1 MEVDVELATDTT
13 GVGTIPSANA
23 PFGYASSTLAP
34 LEKTSVFGEK
44 RSELPARMNVCAGTV
59 NVLPIDRII
68 HRERSKVRPARFSI
82 ATPPSSMSASAS
94 FICSTVTIIW
104 SATASFSSGI
114 SRTTTYRPG
123 YSKRCITTAVSA
135 VVPSPKF
142 QWKREKSMIFF
153 RSSYARALNSVSAPT
168 TTVRSLPPSAN
179 TFGGGGMMESPEL
192 FPVLTLW
199 TVPVAALVSE
209 FEDEAQVPIV
219 MFCVTVHEISH
230 SPTGQFGQERL
241 SSSGLRDIL
250 TVRVCVPSWASL

>member
-1 MEVDVELATDTT
+1 MEVDVELATDST
-13 GVGTIPSANA
+13 GVGTIPSADV
-23 PFGYASSTLAP
+23 PFGNANSTSAP
-34 LEKTSVFGEK
+34 LEKPSVLGET
-44 RSELPARMNVCAGTV
+44 RSELPARTNVRCGIV
-59 NVLPIDRII
+59 NVLPIERTI
-68 HRERSKVRPARFSI
+68 HRERSSVRPARFSI
-82 ATPPSSMSASAS
+82 ITPPSSMSDNASS
-94 FICSTVTIIW
+94 TLSTVTMNW
-104 SATASFSSGI
+104 SATASFCSGI

-179 TFGGGGMMESPEL
+179 TLGGGGMMESPEL

-209 FEDEAQVPIV
+209 FEDEAPVPIV